1 VTEPE
6 RPEFHL
12 AALRDMQG
20 WDIKWILPSHG
31 VEEIIVADGYGA
43 ELIQATR
50 LYVEKLLRLRDEPAL
65 AGQD

>member
-1 VTEPE
+1 
-6 RPEFHL
+6 
-12 AALRDMQG
+12 MQG